1 MDAIVLIILAGT
13 FLVIFGVLI
22 GCTFSQ
28 WLLDAR
34 DRRQAAMQR
43 ALNEQ
48 WQELGAARQAI
59 AQQRRSESR
68 ETTQHRATSRYGT
81 GR

>member
-13 FLVIFGVLI
+13 LLLGFGVLI

-48 WQELGAARQAI
+48 WQELVAARQAI
-59 AQQRRSESR
+59 ARQRRSEPW
-68 ETTQHRATSRYGT
+68 ETAQPRATSRPGT